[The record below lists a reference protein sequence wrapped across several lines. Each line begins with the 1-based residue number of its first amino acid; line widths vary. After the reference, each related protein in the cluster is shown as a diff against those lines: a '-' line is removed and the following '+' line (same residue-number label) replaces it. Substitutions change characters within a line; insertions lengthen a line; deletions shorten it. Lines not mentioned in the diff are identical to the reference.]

1 MKINKNLFESIG
13 ANKAVLALSFARL
26 ADAIGNS
33 ILFIIIPLY
42 VAKIPDLTFNF
53 SVPVLVGIL
62 ISIYGFVNSLIQP
75 ITGAL
80 SDRIGRRKPLIQ
92 IGLAVL
98 GACTIAFI
106 FAQDYILLLV
116 LRTIQGL
123 AVALTITAS
132 MSLMAVITKRETRGG
147 SMGVFSTFRVVG
159 FSIGPILGGFLQT
172 KFGFNS
178 AFYAGAGFIFA
189 AIIFVQIWVKEVRG
203 EVPDSKKRDFKI
215 FDFSLLN
222 PGILSTAA
230 ATFLMASAFSMVT
243 TLENEFNSRLDITA
257 VGFGI
262 AFSTLMI
269 GRLIFQVPIGHFSD
283 KIGRRPL
290 IIIGLLAMGAAT
302 IFLGETNTLKE
313 LIIVRLIQGIATAGI
328 AAPAFAV
335 AADLAKSGGEGRQ
348 MSIVTMGFGLGISFG
363 PLMAGLLAGFFFELP
378 FLVIGILTMAG
389 AWLVYKY
396 MPETAAAKVTA

>member
-1 MKINKNLFESIG
+1 MKINKKLFESIG

-53 SVPVLVGIL
+53 SVPVLVGVL

-80 SDRIGRRKPLIQ
+80 SDRLGRRKPLIQ

-172 KFGFNS
+172 KFGFNA

-189 AIIFVQIWVKEVRG
+189 AIIFIQIWVKEVRG
-203 EVPDSKKRDFKI
+203 EVPENKKRDFKI
-215 FDFSLLN
+215 LDFSLLN
-222 PGILSTAA
+222 PGILSTAT

-257 VGFGI
+257 IGFGI

-269 GRLIFQVPIGHFSD
+269 GRLIFQVPIGHYSD

-290 IIIGLLAMGAAT
+290 IIIGLVAMGIAT
-302 IFLGETNTLKE
+302 IFLGETYSLSE
-313 LIIVRLIQGIATAGI
+313 LIIVRLIQGNCNSRYSSSCIC
-328 AAPAFAV
+328 
-335 AADLAKSGGEGRQ
+335 GGG
-348 MSIVTMGFGLGISFG
+348 
-363 PLMAGLLAGFFFELP
+363 
-378 FLVIGILTMAG
+378 
-389 AWLVYKY
+389 
-396 MPETAAAKVTA
+396 